1 MKAVRSCVLIFSLIS
16 ICELGS
22 GNELLYHEYAVNPLG
37 TLHRTFEVKKAIA
50 PFLTSTE
57 FLEWTDHLNA
67 HSLLKRADQ
76 IHINTTNTTHPG
88 GAQISLISAFQKFLS
103 GLNNNSTLQTNNDTK
118 STIQL
123 INNILG
129 SLSPNGSSSQPSKV
143 SQSSSSGNSLGNTI
157 QNILQNP
164 DLIEKFITQMLESI
178 GIGGSSGNASQSNSA
193 FPSNSLVDGLGKTI
207 QNILQNPDTME
218 SYFTVEGTGATSGL
232 DFANILKLLST
243 GNVDLSSAGQMMMLY
258 LNAMMKSSNVSLT
271 CQSDLLKVISG
282 LQAREPW
289 ALKMLDAS
297 AKIPTGVMN
306 LDLNWY
312 GSYDECYSDSTV
324 VGSMGFLPSKQS
336 PVKGQ
341 YCTVSLNL
349 PLPPNIKMF
358 LAALQNP
365 GAIKAGMCFPKSC
378 STDDL
383 LRAVNTFLY
392 AIPLGEAR
400 VTAYPITCPTPA
412 EDDKLETSTI
422 VVIVI
427 LAIFL
432 LLILVGT
439 LYDVIL
445 KIKIRRRKANYEKH
459 ESKENKS
466 FSSPVTSYKLRVDL
480 GDIQRPTTE
489 EKKSEP
495 GVLGKIMLSFSAY
508 TNGKKILNTSQPKGS
523 LTAINGIRFLSMSW
537 VILGHTLSFILGN
550 TSNTLVYY
558 YDFMGRIS
566 SQVIFNALVSVD
578 TFFVLSG
585 LLTSYLLLKQMSKTK
600 GRINWFL
607 FYFHR
612 FWRLTPVYMMVIGM
626 YVTIYPHLV
635 FGPNKPAPDET
646 CKRAWW
652 KNLLY
657 IDNFFGYKDLCLGWS
672 WYLNNDMQFY
682 VLSPVMIVI
691 SSCKYG
697 NSGKYFF
704 NKILGAI
711 VTLVFLLAATITPGV
726 LSYVKNLPVHTIGG
740 GPKDADRAAY
750 FEDYYIVPY
759 CRMGPY
765 ICGIITGYILYKTKC
780 KCRMNIFVNLLGW
793 AVAAA
798 SACAVLYGIYDTVKP
813 DQPVAL
819 SKEVTALYN
828 ALNRTVWGAAVC
840 WVIFACATGNGG
852 YINTLLSWKA
862 FVPLSR
868 LTYCAYLVH
877 PLVMYVYYFNRNFPF
892 YLTDLDMVYTFLA
905 NLMVSYGIAFIL
917 SIAFESPFMG
927 LEKVMFG
934 SRGKK
939 ETK

>member
-1 MKAVRSCVLIFSLIS
+1 MYRMKAVRLFVLIISLIS
-16 ICELGS
+16 ICEIGS

-37 TLHRTFEVKKAIA
+37 AIQRNFEVKKAIA
-50 PFLTSTE
+50 PFLTSTD
-57 FLEWTDHLNA
+57 FLEWTDQLNR
-67 HSLLKRADQ
+67 HSLLKRANQ
-76 IHINTTNTTHPG
+76 VQLNTTNTTQQG
-88 GAQISLISAFQKFLS
+88 GTQTSPSSAFQSILS
-103 GLNNNSTLQTNNDTK
+103 ALYNNSALQTNNGTLNV
-118 STIQL
+118 SQL
-123 INNILG
+123 ISSILG
-129 SLSPNGSSSQPSKV
+129 SLSPNGNSFQSSNG
-143 SQSSSSGNSLGNTI
+143 SQSTSSGNGLGNTI

-164 DLIEKFITQMLESI
+164 DSIGKFITQMLESI
-178 GIGGSSGNASQSNSA
+178 GIGGSSGNASQSSSGS
-193 FPSNSLVDGLGKTI
+193 PSNSLVGGLGKTI
-207 QNILQNPDTME
+207 QNILQNPDTIGKII
-218 SYFTVEGTGATSGL
+218 SQLTGSGGTGATSGL
-232 DFANILKLLST
+232 DIANILKLLTT
-243 GNVDLSSAGQMMMLY
+243 GNVDPNSAGQMFMLY
-258 LNAMMKSSNVSLT
+258 LNGMMKSSNASLT

-349 PLPPNIKMF
+349 PLPPNVKMF

-365 GAIKAGMCFPKSC
+365 GAIRAGMCFPKSC

-392 AIPLGEAR
+392 AIPLGESR

-412 EDDKLETSTI
+412 EDDTLETSAI
-422 VVIVI
+422 VVVVI

-432 LLILVGT
+432 ILILEGT
-439 LYDVIL
+439 LYDVIMV
-445 KIKIRRRKANYEKH
+445 IKSRRKKAAYEKQS
-459 ESKENKS
+459 EKS
-466 FSSPVTSYKLRVDL
+466 NGFTSPDSSYKLRAEL
-480 GDIQRPTTE
+480 GDIQRPKPK

-495 GVLGKIMLSFSAY
+495 GILGKIMLSFSAY
-508 TNGKKILNTSQPKGS
+508 TNGKKILGTSQPKGS
-523 LTAINGIRFLSMSW
+523 LTAVNGIRFLSMSW
-537 VILGHTLSFILGN
+537 VILGHTLAFILGN

-558 YDFMGRIS
+558 SDFMGRVS

-626 YVTIYPHLV
+626 YVTIYPHLI
-635 FGPNKPAPDET
+635 FGPNKTAPDET

-657 IDNFFGYKDLCLGWS
+657 IDNFFGVKDLCLGWS

-682 VLSPVMIVI
+682 VLSPLMIVPL
-691 SSCKYG
+691 
-697 NSGKYFF
+697 FF
-704 NKILGAI
+704 DKIAGAV

-740 GPKDADRAAY
+740 GPKDADRGAF

-765 ICGIITGYILYKTKC
+765 ICGVATGYILYKTKC
-780 KCRMNIFVNLLGW
+780 KCRMNIFLNLLGW

-819 SKEVTALYN
+819 SKEVAALYN

-868 LTYCAYLVH
+868 LTYCAYLIH
-877 PLVMYVYYFNRNFPF
+877 PLVMYVYYLNRNFPF

-905 NLMVSYGIAFIL
+905 NLMVSYGVAFIL

-934 SRGKK
+934 GRGKK
-939 ETK
+939 EAK

>member
-1 MKAVRSCVLIFSLIS
+1 MKAGRLCVLIFSLIS

-22 GNELLYHEYAVNPLG
+22 GNELLYHEYAVNPVG
-37 TLHRTFEVKKAIA
+37 AIQRNFEVKKAIA
-50 PFLTSTE
+50 PFLTSTD
-57 FLEWTDHLNA
+57 FLEWTDHLNT
-67 HSLLKRADQ
+67 HSLLKLANQ
-76 IHINTTNTTHPG
+76 FQFNTTNTTQQG
-88 GAQISLISAFQKFLS
+88 GVQNSLSSAIQSLLS
-103 GLNNNSTLQTNNDTK
+103 GLSNNSAIQTNNGTQNI
-118 STIQL
+118 SQL
-123 INNILG
+123 INSLLG
-129 SLSPNGSSSQPSKV
+129 SLSLNGNSSQPSNG
-143 SQSSSSGNSLGNTI
+143 SQSTSSDNGLGNTI

-164 DLIEKFITQMLESI
+164 DSIGKFITQMLESI
-178 GIGGSSGNASQSNSA
+178 GIGGSLGNASQSNSGS
-193 FPSNSLVDGLGKTI
+193 PSNSLVDGLGKNI
-207 QNILQNPDTME
+207 QNIIQNPDKIGKIISQLTE
-218 SYFTVEGTGATSGL
+218 SGGTGVSSGI
-232 DFANILKLLST
+232 DGADILKLLTT
-243 GNVDLSSAGQMMMLY
+243 GNVDPNSAGQMFMLY
-258 LNAMMKSSNVSLT
+258 LNGMMKSSNASLT

-336 PVKGQ
+336 PVKGH

-349 PLPPNIKMF
+349 PLPPDVKMF

-365 GAIKAGMCFPKSC
+365 GAIRAGMCFPKSC

-383 LRAVNTFLY
+383 FRAVNTFLY
-392 AIPLGEAR
+392 AIPLGESR

-412 EDDKLETSTI
+412 EDDTLETSAI
-422 VVIVI
+422 VVVVI
-427 LAIFL
+427 LVIFL

-439 LYDVIL
+439 LYDVIMM
-445 KIKIRRRKANYEKH
+445 IKSRRKKVAYEKKTE
-459 ESKENKS
+459 ESNGFTS
-466 FSSPVTSYKLRVDL
+466 PDSSSKLRAEF
-480 GDIQRPTTE
+480 GEIQRPKPE

-495 GVLGKIMLSFSAY
+495 GVFGKMMLSFSAY
-508 TNGKKILNTSQPKGS
+508 TNGKKILGTSQPKGS

-537 VILGHTLSFILGN
+537 VILGHTLVFILGN

-558 YDFMGRIS
+558 SDFMGRVS

-607 FYFHR
+607 FFFHR

-626 YVTIYPHLV
+626 YVTIYPHLI
-635 FGPNKPAPDET
+635 FGPNKPTPDET

-657 IDNFFGYKDLCLGWS
+657 IDNFFGAKDLCLGWS

-682 VLSPVMIVI
+682 VLSPLMIVPL
-691 SSCKYG
+691 
-697 NSGKYFF
+697 FF
-704 NKILGAI
+704 NKIAGAV
-711 VTLVFLLAATITPGV
+711 VTFVFLLAATITPGV

-740 GPKDADRAAY
+740 GPKDADRGAF

-765 ICGIITGYILYKTKC
+765 ICGVITGYILYKTKC
-780 KCRMNIFVNLLGW
+780 KCRINIFLNLLGW
-793 AVAAA
+793 VVATA

-813 DQPVAL
+813 VQPVAL
-819 SKEVTALYN
+819 SKEVAALYN

-868 LTYCAYLVH
+868 LTYCAYLIH
-877 PLVMYVYYFNRNFPF
+877 PLVMYVYYLNRNFPF

-905 NLMVSYGIAFIL
+905 NLMVSYGVAFIL

-934 SRGKK
+934 GRGKK
-939 ETK
+939 EAK